1 MKFVERKISFAATA
15 LLLLLVFSTV
25 FAVLPSAAAHDPPI
39 DIPTWSYISASPST
53 VGLNEPITLVMWL
66 NDYPYTAVGA
76 YGDRWDGIELHV
88 TKPDGTTETVG
99 PFTSDPVGSV
109 FTYYGPDQVG
119 TYEFYMTFPG
129 DVLTGEPVPPEGYYQ
144 GAAYINDTYLPSQSD
159 PVFVTAQQ
167 SPIEAYPE
175 TPLPDGYWTRPI
187 YGANRDWWQVAGNWW
202 GITAPGHNNDRINAY
217 STGPSTAHVMWT
229 RPYWDGGIMGGE
241 TGQIGYYTGLS
252 YETFGLNPPIILNG
266 RLYYNVNVNPRFGW
280 YCLDLRTGEEL
291 YFHNTTGS
299 VSGSGHNYPESGTGF
314 DFTGALTGDVLNF
327 GQVLDIELP
336 NQHGGFS
343 YLWSTGQSGSTYG
356 GAGAQTTWRM
366 FDAFTGNYICSIA
379 NVSAR
384 GTQVVGK
391 DGSILYYN
399 IAGADNDKR
408 LTVWNTTQAL
418 WYRTKYDTN
427 QYWMWRPYL
436 NVTFNG
442 NYGFSLNV
450 SIPDVQGSIYE
461 IVPGVQIIGGTP
473 GKNNDTVTM
482 DGNLWALN
490 LDPTKGAIGELLWN
504 KTFTPPHTAVDDSVG
519 GIFGY
524 GKMSGPQVDS
534 ANGVFLFSESITRN
548 RWAYDLDTMEQ
559 LWMTE
564 EPEAQWQ
571 FYGMSTSIYGDK
583 LLSYGY
589 GGELIAYN
597 IRTGDVLWKW
607 QSGTVGFEGYYEN
620 TPLSLGAIAD
630 DKIYLYS
637 SEHSP
642 SMPLRRDAHM
652 WCVDINDGT
661 LLWKIQCWAN
671 NPAIADGY
679 LVALDNFDNQI
690 YCYGKGPSETAV
702 TASPAVIANG
712 AAVMIQGTV
721 TDQSE
726 GAKGTPA
733 ISDAD
738 QEAWMEYL
746 YQQRPKPTD
755 AVGVVVQLTALDQ
768 NGNTHT
774 IGEACSD
781 SNGNYGLTW
790 TPPAEGTY
798 KITATFAGSGAYGSS
813 DATTYVG
820 VGAASA
826 TPASPSPVSPS
837 PSEAPAP
844 TSQMPATTYIA
855 IAIAVIVI
863 VAAAAVII
871 LRRR

>member
-1 MKFVERKISFAATA
+1 MKFVNKKMSVIAIA
-15 LLLLLVFSTV
+15 LLLMLAASSM
-25 FAVLPSAAAHDPPI
+25 FAVLPAVTAHDPPI
-39 DIPTWSYISASPST
+39 DIPTWSYISASPSK
-53 VGLNEPITLVMWL
+53 VGINEPVTLVIWL

-76 YGDRWDGIELHV
+76 YGDRWDGMEIHV
-88 TKPDGTTETVG
+88 TKPDGSKETLG
-99 PFTSDPVGSV
+99 PFTSDPVGSAY
-109 FTYYGPDQVG
+109 TLYAPDQIG

-129 DVLTGEPVPPEGYYQ
+129 DTLTGEPVPPEGYYAGEQ
-144 GAAYINDTYLPSQSD
+144 YIGDYYMPSESD
-159 PVFVTAQQ
+159 PVYVEAQQ
-167 SPIEAYPE
+167 EPIQGYQE
-175 TPLPDGYWTRPI
+175 TPLPSGYWTRPI
-187 YGANRDWWQVAGNWW
+187 YGANREWWQVAGNWW
-202 GITAPGHNNDRINAY
+202 GINVPGQNNGRINMY

-241 TGQIGYYTGLS
+241 TGDIGYYTGLS
-252 YETFGLNPPIILNG
+252 YETYGLNPPIILNG

-291 YFHNTTGS
+291 YFHNTTGPIR
-299 VSGSGHNYPESGTGF
+299 GTGHNYPESGTGF
-314 DFTGALTGDVLNF
+314 DFTGALTEDVLNF

-336 NQHGGFS
+336 NQHGGFA
-343 YLWSTGQSGSTYG
+343 YLWSTGQSGSVYG
-356 GAGAQTTWRM
+356 GAGAEATWKM

-384 GTQVVGK
+384 GTQVVGN

-399 IAGADNDKR
+399 IAGTGANKY
-408 LTVWNTTQAL
+408 LTVWNTTHAL
-418 WYRTKYDTN
+418 WYRTRYDTN

-461 IVPGVQIIGGTP
+461 IVPGEQIIGGTS

-482 DGNLWALN
+482 EGNLWALS
-490 LDPTKGAIGELLWN
+490 LKPGEEGKLLWN
-504 KTFTPPHTAVDDSVG
+504 KTFTPPKTEVNDFVG
-519 GIFGY
+519 GTFGY
-524 GKMSGPQVDS
+524 GKMSGPQVNA
-534 ANGVFLFSESITRN
+534 ANGVFLFSESMTRN
-548 RWAYDLDTMEQ
+548 RWAYDLDTMQQ

-564 EPEAQWQ
+564 QPEAQWQ
-571 FYGMSTSIYGDK
+571 FYGMSTSIYKDK

-597 IRTGDVLWKW
+597 IRTGEVLWKW

-642 SMPLRRDAHM
+642 SMPLRRDAFM
-652 WCVDINDGT
+652 WCVDLNNGQ
-661 LLWKIQCWAN
+661 LLWKIQCWGN

-690 YCYGKGPSETAV
+690 YCYGKGPSETTV
-702 TASPAVIANG
+702 TASPSVVDNG

-721 TDQSE
+721 TDQSA
-726 GAKGTPA
+726 GAMGTPA

-738 QEAWMEYL
+738 QQAWMEYL
-746 YQQRPKPTD
+746 YQQKTKPTD
-755 AVGVVVQLTALDQ
+755 AVGVVVKLMALDQ
-768 NGNTHT
+768 NGNTHN

-798 KITATFAGSGAYGSS
+798 KITATFEGSGAYGSS

-820 VGAASA
+820 VGSVSAAPQSP
-826 TPASPSPVSPS
+826 TPST
-837 PSEAPAP
+837 AP
-844 TSQMPATTYIA
+844 TPPSSGMPSSTYIA
-855 IAIAVIVI
+855 IAGVVIVII
-863 VAAAAVII
+863 VAAAVLL
-871 LRRR
+871 LRRRK